1 MDLINI
7 TKKSENQS
15 RMKPAQRMLC
25 RNKIRIFPSEGNKRE
40 EREKE
45 REREREKERDMVLNR
60 YREKLSTVL
69 EDGGSVSE
77 RVITIMFTKIT

>member
-1 MDLINI
+1 
-7 TKKSENQS
+7 
-15 RMKPAQRMLC
+15 MLC

-40 EREKE
+40 EREREKE
-45 REREREKERDMVLNR
+45 IEREREKERDMVLNR